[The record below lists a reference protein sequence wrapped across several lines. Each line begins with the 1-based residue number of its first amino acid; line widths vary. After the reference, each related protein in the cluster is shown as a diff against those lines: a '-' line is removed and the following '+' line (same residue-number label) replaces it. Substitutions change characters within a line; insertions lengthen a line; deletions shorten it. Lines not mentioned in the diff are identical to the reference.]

1 MEEESK
7 DDFEESGIS
16 DNDDYLYRRDTARH

>member
-1 MEEESK
+1 MWEYTAMIRNMKEESK

-16 DNDDYLYRRDTARH
+16 DNDN